1 MHKGP
6 RNGQSRLLI
15 LLACGPKKH
24 EVHAGKEATSH
35 FYGNAKEMARVD
47 PHTKKWAGGWNR
59 LMWEMSIFDVFIFF
73 KKGT

>member
-47 PHTKKWAGGWNR
+47 PPHQEMGGRVEQVNVG
-59 LMWEMSIFDVFIFF
+59 DVNF
-73 KKGT
+73 